1 MLIIYMVKT
10 HRSKRSHK
18 NTLKL
23 RKGGKR
29 YVMGQKN
36 STTVLQDNTITELSN
51 DLSRQGYT
59 SSNWTRPEGSATVFA
74 RVSNLPNNDIS
85 FKHLGYLF
93 STVKITIPIDVD
105 AINNF
110 LQNYILN
117 EVLPGLKRQIP
128 SISFTI
134 NNIKICDFDIVKND
148 ADYVILKG
156 NIYYQNP
163 NSEEARAAAVFKS
176 TADDIISGK
185 SGKGNPGVIPY

>member
-1 MLIIYMVKT
+1 MVKT
-10 HRSKRSHK
+10 HRSKRSNK
-18 NTLKL
+18 KTLKL

-36 STTVLQDNTITELSN
+36 STTVLQDNTITELSS

-59 SSNWTRPEGSATVFA
+59 SSNWNRPEGSATVFA
-74 RVSNLPNNDIS
+74 RVTNLPNNDIS

-93 STVKITIPIDVD
+93 STFKTTQPIDVD

-156 NIYYQNP
+156 NIYYQDP
-163 NSEEARAAAVFKS
+163 NSEQYRAVAEFQA
-176 TADDIISGK
+176 TTDNLTGK